1 MRLAWVR
8 AAGRAP
14 ELVALDGDAIAPIG
28 RRWPD
33 GAAVPPD
40 AMSVIAGETTALA
53 LARDA
58 LARTTERLAPND
70 VTFLAAVPAP
80 PRIFALARNYGAHAR
95 ERGGE
100 AERGGSY
107 PQVFLKP
114 PAGTLNHHGGAIPLR
129 AVNDF
134 LDYEAELAVVIGT
147 GGEAIPADRARDHV
161 FGYTI
166 VNDVSERRLHA
177 DAVDRKPVERDAFFD
192 WLVGKWMPGSC
203 PIGPCIATRDA
214 IADPHALRIRCAVN
228 GEVRQD
234 ASSGDMIHRI
244 DDTIAFVSRI
254 VPLLPGDVIATGT
267 PAGVGKA
274 RGTALA
280 IGDRIAITIDG
291 IGTLEN
297 TIAAPRA

>member
-8 AAGRAP
+8 ASGRAP
-14 ELVALDGDAIAPIG
+14 ELAALDGDAVAPIG
-28 RRWPD
+28 RHWPTD
-33 GAAVPPD
+33 AAVPPD
-40 AMSVIAGETTALA
+40 AMAVIAGEAVARELARTALA
-53 LARDA
+53 A
-58 LARTTERLAPND
+58 TSERLAPDD
-70 VTFLAAVPAP
+70 VTLLAAVPAP
-80 PRIFALARNYGAHAR
+80 PRIFALARNYGAHAV
-95 ERGGE
+95 ERGGD
-100 AERGGSY
+100 AERTGSF

-114 PAGTLNHHGGAIPLR
+114 PAGTLNHHRGAIPLR
-129 AVNDF
+129 DVNDF

-147 GGEAIPADRARDHV
+147 GGEAIAAERAFDHV

-177 DAVDRKPVERDAFFD
+177 DAPGRRPVERDAFFD

-214 IADPHALRIRCAVN
+214 VPDPHALRIRCTVN
-228 GEVRQD
+228 GELRQD
-234 ASSGDMIHRI
+234 ASTGEMIHRI
-244 DDTIAFVSRI
+244 DETIAFVSRV

-274 RGTALA
+274 RGTPLA
-280 IGDRIAITIDG
+280 IGDRIAIEVEG

-297 TIAAPRA
+297 TVAPPRA